1 MTAVIQ
7 RVQGASVT
15 VEGVTA
21 GEIEKGLL
29 VLIGIK
35 EGDGTAEVEKM
46 AEKILKMRI
55 FSDENGKMNRSVTDI
70 GGEIL
75 TVSNFTLCASCRHGN
90 RPDFFGAAKPE
101 KAKELYECF
110 INKISESGLKSECG
124 IFGADMKINASL
136 NGPVTIVLDSER
148 DLPKT

>member
-7 RVQGASVT
+7 RVRGASVT
-15 VEGVTA
+15 VEDVTV

-29 VLIGIK
+29 LLIGIK
-35 EGDGTAEVEKM
+35 AGDGTAEVEKM

-70 GGEIL
+70 GGETL

-90 RPDFFGAAKPE
+90 RPDFFGAASPD
-101 KAKELYECF
+101 KARELYEYF
-110 INKISESGLKSECG
+110 ISKLSESGLKTESG
-124 IFGADMKINASL
+124 SFGADMKINASL
-136 NGPVTIVLDSER
+136 DGPVTIVLDSDK
-148 DLPKT
+148 DLPRA

>member
-7 RVQGASVT
+7 RVQTASVT
-15 VEGVTA
+15 VEGVTV

-35 EGDGTAEVEKM
+35 EGDGTAELERM

-55 FSDENGKMNRSVTDI
+55 FPDENGKMNRSVTDI
-70 GGEIL
+70 CGEML
-75 TVSNFTLCASCRHGN
+75 TVSNFTLCASCRRGN

-101 KAKELYECF
+101 RARELYECF
-110 INKISESGLKSECG
+110 ISKISESGIKSESG
-124 IFGADMKINASL
+124 SFGADMKIKASL
-136 NGPVTIVLDSER
+136 DGPVTIVLDSER
-148 DLPKT
+148 DLPRA